1 LRQVFLITCFS
12 LLIGTVLVA
21 CNSAR
26 PGQVANQGPLQ
37 SGIDAYTAYSEGDC
51 EAIDTY
57 MREIAV
63 HKVDMDDSSNGELF
77 SSALL
82 LESFC
87 AELQG
92 DVVRARKIYR
102 RLLRESP
109 LSFAAADAR
118 ERLRV
123 FRLREEVSDYEEQ
136 IAASRVRAIGGSTD
150 RAPVKR
156 KPADYPPLAMWADIN
171 GRAVVEFGVTP
182 RGDTHSAVVVDSDP
196 PLIFDGAALRAIRG
210 WRYAIDVDGSESR
223 RQAIRIIFNPEDGYL
238 NDAERALSGSAD

>member
-1 LRQVFLITCFS
+1 LITCIS
-12 LLIGTVLVA
+12 LLMGTVLVA
-21 CNSAR
+21 CNARR
-26 PGQVANQGPLQ
+26 PGQLANRGPLQ
-37 SGIDAYTAYSEGDC
+37 SAIHAYIAYSEGDC
-51 EAIDTY
+51 EAIDTHL
-57 MREIAV
+57 REIDV
-63 HKVDMDDSSNGELF
+63 HKVDIDDSPNGEIL

-92 DVVRARKIYR
+92 DVGRARKIYR

-123 FRLREEVSDYEEQ
+123 FRLREEVSDYEER

-156 KPADYPPLAMWADIN
+156 KPADYPPFAMWADID

-196 PLIFDGAALRAIRG
+196 PLIFDGAALRAIRM
-210 WRYAIDVDGSESR
+210 WRYAIDVDGSESQ

-238 NDAERALSGSAD
+238 NGAERALRGSAD